1 MRDPR
6 RAFAF
11 VLILGLCISGV
22 STLVLAASHAEVNQA
37 LSALCP
43 TRAPEIMAA
52 LEIGFAQGRIEP
64 DEVLHLISRLAIV
77 QGEPA
82 EKEEILVIIAHA
94 LQDDLP
100 VKILIDQVEEG
111 LARNIPLT
119 VILNGSG
126 GQPRILGLVQ
136 RASLLEA
143 VRDLL
148 YSKRIFSAPEGTKAV
163 STCLPNARFDCLVS
177 EIAGSLADYLEGG
190 GSPLEGYLM
199 FQQVSLR
206 LQKLAGLREPP
217 LLAEDVDLVLE
228 RLTPTDLTNIVL
240 AIL

>member
-6 RAFAF
+6 RIFALI
-11 VLILGLCISGV
+11 LILGLFISGV
-22 STLVLAASHAEVNQA
+22 STLTLATSHAEVNHA

-43 TRAPEIMAA
+43 TSAPEIMAA

-77 QGEPA
+77 QGDPA
-82 EKEEILVIIAHA
+82 EKEAILLTIAHA
-94 LQDDLP
+94 LQDNLP
-100 VKILIDQVEEG
+100 VKILVDQIEEG

-126 GQPRILGLVQ
+126 SQPRILGLIQ

-163 STCLPNARFDCLVS
+163 SACLPNARFDCLVS
-177 EIAGSLADYLEGG
+177 EIAGSLTDYLEGG

-206 LQKLAGLREPP
+206 LQKIAGLRGSP

-240 AIL
+240 AVL

>member
-1 MRDPR
+1 MRNPR
-6 RAFAF
+6 RAFAL
-11 VLILGLCISGV
+11 VLILGLFISGV
-22 STLVLAASHAEVNQA
+22 SALTLATSHAEVNQA
-37 LSALCP
+37 LSTLCP
-43 TRAPEIMAA
+43 ANAPEIMAA

-64 DEVLHLISRLAIV
+64 DEALHLIRRLSTV
-77 QGEPA
+77 QGDPA
-82 EKEEILVIIAHA
+82 EKEAILLTIAHA
-94 LQDDLP
+94 LQDNLP
-100 VKILIDQVEEG
+100 VKILVDQVEEG

-199 FQQVSLR
+199 FQQVSRR

-217 LLAEDVDLVLE
+217 LLVEDVDLVLE

>member
-6 RAFAF
+6 RAFAL
-11 VLILGLCISGV
+11 VLILGFFICGV
-22 STLVLAASHAEVNQA
+22 STLTLATSHTEVNHT
-37 LSALCP
+37 LNVLCP
-43 TRAPEIMAA
+43 TSAPEIMAA

-82 EKEEILVIIAHA
+82 EKEAILLTIAHA
-94 LQDDLP
+94 LQDNLP
-100 VKILIDQVEEG
+100 VKILVDQVEEG

-119 VILNGSG
+119 VIFNGSG

>member
-1 MRDPR
+1 MKYPR
-6 RAFAF
+6 RAFAI
-11 VLILGLCISGV
+11 VLILGLFISGV
-22 STLVLAASHAEVNQA
+22 STLTLATSHAEVNQA
-37 LSALCP
+37 LSTLYPAN
-43 TRAPEIMAA
+43 APEIMAA
-52 LEIGFAQGRIEP
+52 LEVGFAQEHVEP
-64 DEVLHLISRLAIV
+64 DEMLHLIGRLSTV
-77 QGEPA
+77 QGNPA
-82 EKEEILVIIAHA
+82 EKEAILLTIAYA

-100 VKILIDQVEEG
+100 VKILVNKVEEG

-163 STCLPNARFDCLVS
+163 STCIPNTRFDCLVS
-177 EIAGSLADYLEGG
+177 EIAGSLADYLEGE

-206 LQKLAGLREPP
+206 LQTLAGLREPP
-217 LLAEDVDLVLE
+217 LLADDVDLVLE

-240 AIL
+240 ALP

>member
-1 MRDPR
+1 MRYPR
-6 RAFAF
+6 RAFAI
-11 VLILGLCISGV
+11 VLILGLFISGV
-22 STLVLAASHAEVNQA
+22 STLTLATSHAKVNQA
-37 LSALCP
+37 LSTLCP
-43 TRAPEIMAA
+43 TNAHEIMAA

-64 DEVLHLISRLAIV
+64 DEMLHLIVRLSTA
-77 QGEPA
+77 QGNPA
-82 EKEEILVIIAHA
+82 EKEAILITIAHA

-100 VKILIDQVEEG
+100 VKILVDKVEEG

-126 GQPRILGLVQ
+126 GHPRILGLVQ

-163 STCLPNARFDCLVS
+163 STCIPNARFDCLVS

-190 GSPLEGYLM
+190 GSPLEGYVML
-199 FQQVSLR
+199 QKVSLR
-206 LQKLAGLREPP
+206 LQTLAGLREPP
-217 LLAEDVDLVLE
+217 LLAKDVDLVLE

>member
-11 VLILGLCISGV
+11 ILILGFFISGV
-22 STLVLAASHAEVNQA
+22 STLALATSHAEVNQA
-37 LSALCP
+37 LSVLCP
-43 TRAPEIMAA
+43 TSAPEIMAA
-52 LEIGFAQGRIEP
+52 LEVGFVQGRIEP
-64 DEVLHLISRLAIV
+64 NEVLHLIKRLSTV
-77 QGEPA
+77 QGVPA
-82 EKEEILVIIAHA
+82 EKEAILLTIAHA

-100 VKILIDQVEEG
+100 VKILVDKVEEG

-119 VILNGSG
+119 IILNGSG

-148 YSKRIFSAPEGTKAV
+148 YSKRIFSAPEGTKAI
-163 STCLPNARFDCLVS
+163 STCLPNAYFDCLVS

-206 LQKLAGLREPP
+206 LQTLAGLREPP

>member
-6 RAFAF
+6 RAFTLA
-11 VLILGLCISGV
+11 LILGLFISGV
-22 STLVLAASHAEVNQA
+22 SILALATSHAEVNQA
-37 LSALCP
+37 LSVLCP
-43 TRAPEIMAA
+43 TSAPEIMAA

-64 DEVLHLISRLAIV
+64 DEMLHLIGRLSTA
-77 QGEPA
+77 QGNPA
-82 EKEEILVIIAHA
+82 EKEAILLTITHA

-100 VKILIDQVEEG
+100 VKILVDQVEEG

-126 GQPRILGLVQ
+126 GQPRIVGLVQ
-136 RASLLEA
+136 RASLLEV

-163 STCLPNARFDCLVS
+163 STCLSNARFDCLVS
-177 EIAGSLADYLEGG
+177 EITGSLADYLEGG

-199 FQQVSLR
+199 FEQVGLR
-206 LQKLAGLREPP
+206 LQTLAGLREPP

-228 RLTPTDLTNIVL
+228 RLTPTDLTSIVL
-240 AIL
+240 AVL

>member
-1 MRDPR
+1 MRYPR
-6 RAFAF
+6 RTFA
-11 VLILGLCISGV
+11 LIITLGIFIGGV
-22 STLVLAASHAEVNQA
+22 STLTLAASHAEVDQA
-37 LSALCP
+37 LSVLCP
-43 TRAPEIMAA
+43 TSAAEIMAA
-52 LEIGFAQGRIEP
+52 FEVGFTQGRIEP
-64 DEVLHLISRLAIV
+64 GEALHLIGRLSTA
-77 QGEPA
+77 QGEQA
-82 EKEEILVIIAHA
+82 EKEAILLTIAHA

-100 VKILIDQVEEG
+100 VELLVDNVEEG
-111 LARNIPLT
+111 LTRNIPLT

-177 EIAGSLADYLEGG
+177 EIAGPLADYLEGG

-206 LQKLAGLREPP
+206 LQTLAGLREPP
-217 LLAEDVDLVLE
+217 LLVEEVDLVLE
-228 RLTPTDLTNIVL
+228 RLTPTDLTNIAL
-240 AIL
+240 PIL

>member
-1 MRDPR
+1 LKYPR
-6 RAFAF
+6 RDFAI
-11 VLILGLCISGV
+11 VLILGLFISGA
-22 STLVLAASHAEVNQA
+22 SILTLATSHAEVNQA
-37 LSALCP
+37 LSILCP
-43 TRAPEIMAA
+43 ANVPEIMAA
-52 LEIGFAQGRIEP
+52 LEIGFAQGRIDP
-64 DEVLHLISRLAIV
+64 DEMLHLIGRLSTV
-77 QGEPA
+77 QGNPA
-82 EKEEILVIIAHA
+82 EKEEILLVIAHA

-100 VKILIDQVEEG
+100 VTILVDKAEEG
-111 LARNIPLT
+111 LARNIPLA

-136 RASLLEA
+136 RASLLEV

-163 STCLPNARFDCLVS
+163 STCIPNARFDRLVS

-190 GSPLEGYLM
+190 GSPLEGYVM

-206 LQKLAGLREPP
+206 LQTLAGLREPP

-240 AIL
+240 TIL